1 MTSIFINIGNI
12 LDKFITSIVDN
23 ISFELIY
30 QYAGSTWAT
39 VSIDDGINV
48 AGIKAPHKKAEPKAI
63 TFTIP
68 LIASLLLTMVL
79 INRAIVREQNVKI
92 KVFIE

>member
-1 MTSIFINIGNI
+1 MTNMFISIGSI
-12 LDKFITSIVDN
+12 LDRFITSIADN

-30 QYAGSTWAT
+30 QYAGSTWAA
-39 VSIDDGINV
+39 VSIDDGNHS
-48 AGIKAPHKKAEPKAI
+48 AGIKAPHKKADPKAI

-79 INRAIVREQNVKI
+79 INRAMVREQNVNI